1 VTVEKTEEAPARWG
15 IISLAA
21 LLAVIIV
28 PPAILL
34 SAGASAK
41 ALILGAGIWAA
52 SVAVKRLAGLPL
64 DRRLRKRNTKSE
76 IAAGFHGALSAICEL
91 GLAAIFLRTWDDA
104 RLVDVLAFGA
114 GAGCT
119 EAFYVL
125 CLAFTATKNR
135 TDELAW
141 IREATE
147 SLWVRYTVPLE
158 RLLAAIGHSGS
169 RGLVWLGLQLSGSQ
183 GVILVALAMATF
195 TMVDGVAAYGLQK
208 KWNWSDPTI
217 CRRTHLF
224 FGGVS
229 MAEMSTFLLAYWLLM
244 PSFARA

>member
-1 VTVEKTEEAPARWG
+1 MTVEETEEAPARWG

-34 SAGASAK
+34 SSDASPK
-41 ALILGAGIWAA
+41 ALILGAAIWAA
-52 SVAVKRLAGLPL
+52 SVAVKRLAGRPL
-64 DRRLRKRNTKSE
+64 DRQLRKRNTRSE
-76 IAAGFHGALSAICEL
+76 IAAGFHGALSAVCEL

-104 RLVDVLAFGA
+104 RFVDVLAFGA

-141 IREATE
+141 IKGAKE

-169 RGLVWLGLQLSGSQ
+169 RGLVWLGLHLSGYQ
-183 GVILVALAMATF
+183 GAIFVALAMATF

-208 KWNWSDPTI
+208 KWDWSDPTI

-229 MAEMSTFLLAYWLLM
+229 MAEMSIFLLAYWLL
-244 PSFARA
+244 RK

>member
-1 VTVEKTEEAPARWG
+1 VTAEKTEEAPARWG

-28 PPAILL
+28 PPSILL
-34 SAGASAK
+34 SAGASPN
-41 ALILGAGIWAA
+41 ALILGAGIWAV
-52 SVAVKRLAGLPL
+52 SVAVKRLAGVPL
-64 DRRLRKRNTKSE
+64 DRQLRKRNTRSE
-76 IAAGFHGALSAICEL
+76 IAAGFHGAFSAICEL
-91 GLAAIFLRTWDDA
+91 GLAAIFLRTWNDS
-104 RLVDVLAFGA
+104 RFVDVLAFGA

-119 EAFYVL
+119 EALYVL
-125 CLAFTATKNR
+125 CLAFTAAKNR

-141 IREATE
+141 INGATQ

-158 RLLAAIGHSGS
+158 RLLAAIGHTGS
-169 RGLVWLGLQLSGSQ
+169 RGLVWLGLQLSGYQ
-183 GVILVALAMATF
+183 GVILVALAMTTF

-224 FGGVS
+224 FGSVS
-229 MAEMSTFLLAYWLLM
+229 VAELSIFLLACWLLM
-244 PSFARA
+244 PSFLPG

>member
-1 VTVEKTEEAPARWG
+1 VTVEETEEAPARWG

-34 SAGASAK
+34 SAGGAPK
-41 ALILGAGIWAA
+41 ALILGAAIWAA
-52 SVAVKRLAGLPL
+52 SVAVKRLVGRPL
-64 DRRLRKRNTKSE
+64 DRQLRKRNARSE
-76 IAAGFHGALSAICEL
+76 IAAGFHGALSAVCEL

-141 IREATE
+141 IKGAKE

-169 RGLVWLGLQLSGSQ
+169 RGLVWLGLQLSGYQ
-183 GVILVALAMATF
+183 GAIFVALAMTTF

-208 KWNWSDPTI
+208 KWDWSDPTI

-229 MAEMSTFLLAYWLLM
+229 MAEMSIFLLAYWLL
-244 PSFARA
+244 RK